1 MKRALLDDELRN
13 KILFILGI
21 LVVYRVLANVP
32 LPGVDVLALRAQ
44 MAGSDI
50 ASLLNLFSGGGFS
63 NVSIV
68 LLGVAP
74 YITAS
79 IIMQLMQTIVPSLE
93 RINKEEGEAGRRKF
107 TMWTRILAVPLAA
120 LQAYGMLSLLKS
132 QQVVET
138 FTPFTWIVV
147 ILTATAGS
155 ILLMWLG
162 ELITEKGLG
171 NGVSIL
177 IFAGIVSALPTH
189 VSNLYQTYDS
199 TQFFSYLVFLALAL
213 ATTALVILVNEG
225 QRLVPVSYA
234 RKIRGVTGDSAAA
247 SHLPLKI
254 NQAGVIPIIF
264 ALSLLVI
271 PQLVAGLMSQSASPE
286 LQVIAQNIIL
296 WANKVWVT
304 GLATFILV
312 ALFTYFYTSV
322 VFDPFKIA
330 ENLQK
335 QGGFVPGI
343 RPGTATAEYLG
354 QLINRITLF
363 GALFLATIA
372 ILPNI
377 IQGLTGL
384 TALAIGGTS
393 LLIVVSVVLEFM
405 KHIEGQVSL
414 RSYHGL

>member
-1 MKRALLDDELRN
+1 MKRALVDGELRN
-13 KILFILGI
+13 KILFIFGI

-107 TMWTRILAVPLAA
+107 TMWTRFLAVPLAA

-138 FTPFTWIVV
+138 FTPFTWVVV

-171 NGVSIL
+171 NGVSIM
-177 IFAGIVSALPTH
+177 IFAGIVAAMPTY

-335 QGGFVPGI
+335 QGGFIPGI

-363 GALFLATIA
+363 GAIFLATIA

-377 IQGLTGL
+377 IQGFTGL

>member
-93 RINKEEGEAGRRKF
+93 RVNKEEGEAGRRKF
-107 TMWTRILAVPLAA
+107 TMWTRFLAVPLAA

-177 IFAGIVSALPTH
+177 IFAGIVAAMPTY

-377 IQGLTGL
+377 IQGFTGL